1 MNNDFLLH
9 KYDNGLRLVVVP
21 MKSTKTVT
29 VLVLVGTGSRYETK
43 ELNGISHFL
52 EHMMFKGTT
61 KRPKWLQITKEL
73 DSIGAQYN
81 AFTSKEYTGY
91 WAKASSEHS
100 DFILDVISDIFINS
114 KLEEKEIQKER
125 GVIVEEMNMYL
136 DLPPRYVGDLYEEL
150 LYGDQPV
157 GWKVIGEK
165 ETVSGLS
172 RRDFVDY
179 FNTHYLAENTIIA
192 VAGNVDKEKIQRQVA
207 GYFKNV
213 RNGKKVTRQSA
224 FESQDKPE
232 VKLHYKKTD
241 QTHFV
246 LGVRAYDMFSPKSE
260 AAEILGT
267 VLGGGMS
274 SRLFIEVREK
284 QGLAYYVKA
293 GADAYTD
300 HGYLA
305 TQAGIDNKR
314 IEKAIQIVLK
324 EYKKMKDK
332 PVPKAEIKKAKEYIK
347 GHLAIELESS
357 DSVATFFASE
367 WLLKNETLTPEEK
380 LSKIMAVTAEEV
392 QAAAKEIFKPEKLNL
407 ALIGPFE
414 DKEKFEKIL
423 EI

>member
-1 MNNDFLLH
+1 MDHDFLLH
-9 KYDNGLRLVVVP
+9 QYENGLRLVVVP
-21 MKSTKTVT
+21 MKSTQTAT

-43 ELNGISHFL
+43 EINGISHFL

-61 KRPKWLQITKEL
+61 KRPKFLQIAKEL

-91 WAKASSEHS
+91 WAKASSEHC
-100 DFILDVISDIFINS
+100 DLILDVISDIFLNS
-114 KLEEKEIQKER
+114 RFDEKEIQKER
-125 GVIVEEMNMYL
+125 GVIIEEMNMYL

-150 LYGDQPV
+150 LYGDQPS

-165 ETVSGLS
+165 DTVSKLS
-172 RRDFVDY
+172 QKDFVSY
-179 FNTHYLAENTIIA
+179 FNTHYLAENTVVA
-192 VAGNVDKEKIQRQVA
+192 VAGNVDKEKIKEKVGDLFREA
-207 GYFKNV
+207 
-213 RNGKKVTRQSA
+213 REGKKVTRQSV
-224 FESQDKPE
+224 FESQSKPE
-232 VKLHYKKTD
+232 TRLHYKKTD

-246 LGVRAYDMFSPKSE
+246 LGVRAFDMFSPKSE
-260 AAEILGT
+260 AAEVLST

-274 SRLFIEVREK
+274 SRLFVEVREK

-300 HGYLA
+300 HGFLA
-305 TQAGIDNKR
+305 TQAGIDNSR
-314 IEKAIQIVLK
+314 VEKAIRIVLK
-324 EYKKMKDK
+324 EYKKIRDK
-332 PVPKAEIKKAKEYIK
+332 PVPKNEIKKTKEYIK

-367 WLLKNETLTPEEK
+367 WLLKNETLTPKEK
-380 LSKIMAVTAEEV
+380 LDKIMKVTVEDIRE
-392 QAAAKEIFKPEKLNL
+392 AASEIFRPEKLNL

-414 DKEKFEKIL
+414 EKGKFEKIL